1 MELRCGDGLRPYSAA
16 LLFTAWRGAA
26 ALGSTQAPPGAEAN
40 QLHAAIVNGDVESL
54 RYWLETRH
62 ADASGANAGE
72 PGVTPLARCLGLA
85 AKVLDAPPAS
95 GRDSSANA
103 PHVVSLR
110 ILQEMVMLL
119 HGHGASLTDAASTR
133 PPMAAR
139 CATS

>member
-1 MELRCGDGLRPYSAA
+1 MWRRPEAILGG

-85 AKVLDAPPAS
+85 AKVLDVPPS
-95 GRDSSANA
+95 ERDSSANA
-103 PHVVSLR
+103 AHGVSLR
-110 ILQEMVMLL
+110 VLQEMVMLL